1 LPSTIQI
8 KVSYLEHDY
17 GNGRLM
23 REYLFVIF
31 NSLNSSI
38 DENIVDA
45 LNRPSVAEVGN
56 TLGVT
61 DEHTTLSS
69 EGL

>member
-1 LPSTIQI
+1 
-8 KVSYLEHDY
+8 
-17 GNGRLM
+17 M

-31 NSLNSSI
+31 NSHNSTI
-38 DENIVDA
+38 DDNIVDT
-45 LNRPSVAEVGN
+45 LNRPTVAEVGN

-61 DEHTTLSS
+61 DDHTTLSS